1 MKKNIIIILMLM
13 ILAIMVGCGGNVN
26 SSENTQKNKYIENDT
41 QEVLTEGD
49 EEKET
54 QGEKIKYYDS
64 LDNHAQ
70 SIYDKFIECDWVS
83 VRDLLEEFK
92 HPEEDQVMVYTTP
105 LENLRLVV
113 EYVSDIR
120 SWQAYLGEFSH
131 EEKTGKGVI
140 VSCNGQGVMNV
151 YIGMWNNNMPNG
163 SGVLS
168 DHINALKPFK
178 RIYRGTF
185 KDGRLDGKIQVNQ
198 LETPG
203 IGVDWEKIEP
213 LVDIDEAMKYADLSF
228 DDGKPIP
235 VSVEVVDQYIEI
247 SKTTER
253 ELEPFAI
260 KRDEE
265 AYYRVFS
272 GEYNYI
278 LSVGAKEPSDG
289 TRYQLDFIYGT
300 YFDPKG
306 NTAIYGVARYVNARL
321 DTV

>member
-64 LDNHAQ
+64 LGNHAQ

-92 HPEEDQVMVYTTP
+92 RPEGDQVMVYTTP

-120 SWQAYLGEFSH
+120 AWQAYLGEFSN

-140 VSCNGQGVMNV
+140 VSCRDQGNAEANV
-151 YIGMWNNNMPNG
+151 YIGMWDNNMPNG
-163 SGVLS
+163 SGILS
-168 DHINALKPFK
+168 DQISDLKH
-178 RIYRGTF
+178 IYRGTF

-247 SKTTER
+247 SKHTER
-253 ELEPFAI
+253 ELEPLAI

-265 AYYRVFS
+265 AYYRVFD
-272 GEYNYI
+272 GNYNYI
-278 LSVGAKEPSDG
+278 LSVGAKEPSNG

-300 YFDPKG
+300 YFDSKG
-306 NTAIYGVARYVNARL
+306 NTAIYGVARYANVRL
-321 DTV
+321 KTV

>member
-1 MKKNIIIILMLM
+1 M
-13 ILAIMVGCGGNVN
+13 ILAIMVGCGENVN
-26 SSENTQKNKYIENDT
+26 SSENTEKNKYIENDT

-54 QGEKIKYYDS
+54 QEEKIKYYDS

-105 LENLRLVV
+105 LENLLLVV

-120 SWQAYLGEFSH
+120 AWQAYLGEFSN

-140 VSCNGQGVMNV
+140 VSCRDQGNAEANV
-151 YIGMWNNNMPNG
+151 YIGMWDNNMPNG
-163 SGVLS
+163 SGILS
-168 DHINALKPFK
+168 DQISDLKH
-178 RIYRGTF
+178 IYRGTF

-203 IGVDWEKIEP
+203 IGVEWEKIEP

-247 SKTTER
+247 SKHTER
-253 ELEPFAI
+253 ELESIAL
-260 KRDEE
+260 KHDEE
-265 AYYRVFS
+265 AYYRIFD
-272 GEYNYI
+272 GNYNYI
-278 LSVGAKEPSDG
+278 LSVGAKEPSNG

-300 YFDPKG
+300 YFDSKG
-306 NTAIYGVARYVNARL
+306 NTAIYGVARYVNVRL
-321 DTV
+321 NTF